1 MPPEP
6 LPNTRFPVRVWGRI
20 GEPQAE
26 QQLRNIATLPIL
38 FHHVAVMP
46 DVHWGMGATVGT
58 VTASES
64 AVIPAAVG
72 VDIGCGMCAVR
83 LPMDRQALQ
92 AEDRLGR
99 LRRAIEGAVPL
110 GFAQYPP
117 ERVSEQARAWAAH
130 HLRPGCLRAPIGRE
144 LLEKARLQ
152 IGTLGGGNHFIEVS
166 VDEADRGWIL
176 LHSGSRHIGKR
187 IADHYIKTAKARMA
201 QNRISLPD
209 ADLAYFEQGRPGFEE
224 YLADLHW
231 AQDYARFNRDEIM
244 RRVLAEVVRLYPG
257 AEAIAGEHPPIL
269 ERVDC
274 HHNYVSRERHFGKL
288 VYVTRKGAV
297 SARKG
302 EMGIIPGSM
311 GARSYIVEGKGCA
324 ESFHSCAHGAGRAMS
339 RKEAKRRFTLAD
351 LARQTEGI
359 ECRKDKGVLD
369 EIPSAYKDIDA
380 VMAAQEDLI
389 TVRHTL
395 KQLICVKG

>member
-1 MPPEP
+1 MPHDT
-6 LPNTRFPVRVWGRI
+6 LPSTRLPVRVWGRI

-26 QQLRNIATLPIL
+26 QHVRNIATLPIL

-46 DVHWGMGATVGT
+46 DVHWGIGATVGT

-72 VDIGCGMCAVR
+72 VDIGCGMCAER
-83 LPMDRQALQ
+83 LPIDRQALR
-92 AEDRLGR
+92 AEGRLSR
-99 LRRAIEGAVPL
+99 LRRAIERAVPV
-110 GFAQYPP
+110 GFAQHPP
-117 ERVSEQARAWAAH
+117 ERVSEQARAWAAE
-130 HLRPGCLRAPIGRE
+130 HLRPGCLRAPMERA

-209 ADLAYFEQGRPGFEE
+209 ANLAYFEKGQSGFEE

-231 AQDYARFNRDEIM
+231 AQDYARFNRDELM
-244 RRVLAEVVRLYPG
+244 RRVLAQVARLYPG
-257 AEAIAGEHPPIL
+257 AEAIAGTQRPIL

-274 HHNYVSRERHFGKL
+274 HHNYVSRERHFDKL

-297 SARKG
+297 SAREG
-302 EMGIIPGSM
+302 ELGIIPGSM
-311 GARSYIVEGKGCA
+311 GARSYIVEGKGSA

-339 RKEAKRRFTLAD
+339 RKEAKRRFTVAD
-351 LARQTEGI
+351 LARQTAGV
-359 ECRKDKGVLD
+359 ECRKDAGVLD
-369 EIPSAYKDIDA
+369 EIPQAYKDIDQ
-380 VMAAQEDLI
+380 VMAAQQDLVEI
-389 TVRHTL
+389 VHTL
-395 KQLICVKG
+395 KQVVCVKG